1 MSPCSQVAAHR
12 CLPFSS
18 LLASWQWPLTGA
30 SKKIRGTT
38 PNGQMGFLAGQTQ
51 DKCETHG
58 IYIVLFSNLRNDS
71 SMAYHSLR
79 GPDFMIFH
87 DTSGALLKPTVHAV
101 HRVSGRAPVSVKMC
115 QNHGKRWLPLG
126 LQPRRYQPLSACQ
139 ILPIFWEQL
148 VGLDLMYKPRSASLN
163 VCVCVCYLFPPKM
176 VLQYCSAPDCFAQ
189 ECAEM
194 SGNPIHQQG

>member
-1 MSPCSQVAAHR
+1 MTVTIDGGFEENAWHNTK
-12 CLPFSS
+12 
-18 LLASWQWPLTGA
+18 W
-30 SKKIRGTT
+30 
-38 PNGQMGFLAGQTQ
+38 PNGLPGRTNAGQMRNIRNL
-51 DKCETHG
+51 HR
-58 IYIVLFSNLRNDS
+58 LFSNLRNDS
-71 SMAYHSLR
+71 SIAYHSLR

-87 DTSGALLKPTVHAV
+87 DTSGVLLKPTVHAV

-126 LQPRRYQPLSACQ
+126 LQSRRYQPLSACQ

-194 SGNPIHQQG
+194 SGNPLHQQGQGTAE

>member
-1 MSPCSQVAAHR
+1 MTVTIDGGFEENAWHNTK
-12 CLPFSS
+12 
-18 LLASWQWPLTGA
+18 W
-30 SKKIRGTT
+30 
-38 PNGQMGFLAGQTQ
+38 PNGLPGRTNAGQMRNIRNL
-51 DKCETHG
+51 HR
-58 IYIVLFSNLRNDS
+58 LFSNLRNDS
-71 SMAYHSLR
+71 SIAYHSLR

-126 LQPRRYQPLSACQ
+126 LQPGRYQPLSACQ

-163 VCVCVCYLFPPKM
+163 VCVCVCYLFTPKM

-194 SGNPIHQQG
+194 SGNPLHQQGQGTAE